1 MPVAVV
7 EATRSSAGERE
18 PALPVSEG
26 RYSALPALLV
36 VAACVI
42 GIVSAQGGYFPT
54 SWGLPTALLLWSMAL
69 WSVVSGRTDVGR
81 VDLLFLGLLAAFTGW
96 VGLSI
101 AWSEVPA
108 ESVLE
113 LERTF
118 LLLAGVATLLA
129 LARREHVPKLF
140 GAVLLSVALVSTYAL
155 ATRLFPDRIGHYDPK
170 ADYRLLNPL
179 GYWNTL
185 GLFAAIGMLLA
196 VGVVAEARSRTAR
209 AAAAASIVVLADTL
223 YFTYSRGAWIALAL
237 GLAVLLLVT
246 PRRLRALWAALILA
260 GPAGLGI
267 LLATRSEALTHWGAP
282 VRDVAADGHRLAPAL
297 LVLSA
302 VAAALAL
309 LDSVAQPR
317 VAVPRSLRMAF
328 GAMFVA
334 AVLVVVSALVVREG
348 GPVALVRQSWRS
360 FAAPPLAPGN
370 NLDLDRR
377 LFQLS
382 GTGRVEIWRAAGH
395 DYADHPLTGSGAG
408 TFERFWQSQKN
419 ATFKVRDAH
428 SLYIETLAELGPV
441 GLALLIALL
450 AVPLGAGI
458 AVRRQPMLPAALAAY
473 AAFVIHAGVDW
484 DWELG
489 GVTLTALF
497 IGSLGIIALRSRPPS
512 VIGGGVRVAACGV
525 AVAASF
531 FAIVVFL
538 GNGALDRSQ
547 KDVTAKAYADAVREA
562 ERARRLMPWSPWPLI
577 VRGDA
582 ELAAG
587 DNGAAAASYRH
598 AIRVDAGEWRAWLG
612 VAFASHGAS
621 RRAALAHAR
630 RLYPRSKEIARAATI
645 LEDKTKG

>member
-1 MPVAVV
+1 VAL
-7 EATRSSAGERE
+7 T
-18 PALPVSEG
+18 
-26 RYSALPALLV
+26 LL
-36 VAACVI
+36 
-42 GIVSAQGGYFPT
+42 
-54 SWGLPTALLLWSMAL
+54 
-69 WSVVSGRTDVGR
+69 D
-81 VDLLFLGLLAAFTGW
+81 
-96 VGLSI
+96 
-101 AWSEVPA
+101 
-108 ESVLE
+108 SVLQ
-113 LERTF
+113 TQ
-118 LLLAGVATLLA
+118 
-129 LARREHVPKLF
+129 
-140 GAVLLSVALVSTYAL
+140 
-155 ATRLFPDRIGHYDPK
+155 
-170 ADYRLLNPL
+170 
-179 GYWNTL
+179 
-185 GLFAAIGMLLA
+185 
-196 VGVVAEARSRTAR
+196 
-209 AAAAASIVVLADTL
+209 
-223 YFTYSRGAWIALAL
+223 
-237 GLAVLLLVT
+237 VT
-246 PRRLRALWAALILA
+246 VPRRLRL
-260 GPAGLGI
+260 
-267 LLATRSEALTHWGAP
+267 
-282 VRDVAADGHRLAPAL
+282 
-297 LVLSA
+297 
-302 VAAALAL
+302 
-309 LDSVAQPR
+309 
-317 VAVPRSLRMAF
+317 AF
-328 GAMFVA
+328 GATFIA

-348 GPVALVRQSWRS
+348 GPVSLSRKSWHT
-360 FAAPPLAPGN
+360 FATSQTVPHM
-370 NLDLDRR
+370 NLDSR

-382 GTGRVEIWRAAGH
+382 GNGRVELWRAAGH